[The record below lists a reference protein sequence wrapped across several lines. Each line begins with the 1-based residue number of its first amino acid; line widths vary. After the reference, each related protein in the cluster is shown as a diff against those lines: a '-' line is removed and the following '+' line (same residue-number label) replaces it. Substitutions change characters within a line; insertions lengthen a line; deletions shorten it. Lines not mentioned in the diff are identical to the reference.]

1 MEIAA
6 HAMSVRTTMPPLVSH
21 SIYQIFSLQDEHN
34 ASYIFNMSWN
44 KLPHSKH
51 KINKFL

>member
-1 MEIAA
+1 MVIAA

-44 KLPHSKH
+44 ELTHSNR
-51 KINKFL
+51 KITKFL